1 MFNIG
6 DRVIYKPID
15 HRFFKVDETHRWC
28 NAKAKIISTD
38 TLNRYWIAF
47 DEFPNC
53 NNRDRVNRFCADE
66 EELIKIN
73 RKGK

>member
-15 HRFFKVDETHRWC
+15 HRFFKVDENHRWC
-28 NAKAKIISTD
+28 NAKAKVISAD

-53 NNRDRVNRFCADE
+53 NYREKQNRFIAE
-66 EELIKIN
+66 EYELEKY
-73 RKGK
+73 